1 MLKGKNFYHQHIR
14 KAIIAFGTIFN
25 NIVIE
30 RKNTS
35 GVIEQSIRVPLAY
48 STKQK
53 FLSRIEQIP
62 TVESR
67 GEVAIVLPRMGFEI
81 TSLQYDASRK
91 ISQINKHIKSNTTDA
106 LSVKRQFVST
116 PYDLN
121 LSLYIF
127 AKNQEDGL
135 GILEQILPYFNPD
148 FNITINDLPEMDI
161 KRDIKV
167 VLDNINYEDNT
178 SGTFAA
184 RQSIVWTLNFNM
196 KLNFYGHVA
205 NEGIIRRAIANAFTQ
220 IDTGGE
226 GTKITASVQPGTATA
241 TATISSG
248 SIDSI
253 NLTYAGTGYVKEPNV
268 TIEGNGR
275 AHAVMIED
283 RIKEIIIDDVG
294 SGYVTAPAITIESP
308 LNGDDVI
315 TVEDPYR
322 FLVEF
327 DRI

>member
-25 NIVIE
+25 NIVVE

-35 GVIEQSIRVPLAY
+35 GEIEQSIRVPLAY

-81 TSLQYDASRK
+81 VSLQYDPARK
-91 ISQINKHIKSNTTDA
+91 ISQINKHIKPLTTDA

-121 LSLYIF
+121 LALYIF

-167 VLDNINYEDNT
+167 VLDQISYEDNT
-178 SGTFAA
+178 SGTFAQ
-184 RQSIVWTLNFNM
+184 RQSIVWTLQFNM

-205 NEGIIRRAIANAFTQ
+205 NEGIIRKAIANAFTQ
-220 IDTGGE
+220 IDEGGT
-226 GTKITASVQPGTATA
+226 GTKISASVQPATA
-241 TATISSG
+241 TAVATISAG
-248 SIDSI
+248 SVDSI
-253 NLTYAGTGYVKEPNV
+253 TLNYAGTGYKKEPNI
-268 TIEGNGR
+268 TITGNAR
-275 AHAVMIED
+275 AHAVMD
-283 RIKEIIIDDVG
+283 GDKIKEIIIDDAG
-294 SGYVTAPAITIESP
+294 SGYTEAPTITIDAP
-308 LNGDDVI
+308 LEGDSVI
-315 TVEDPYR
+315 TIEDPYR

-327 DRI
+327 DNI

>member
-1 MLKGKNFYHQHIR
+1 MFKGKNFYHQHIR
-14 KAIIAFGTIFN
+14 KAIIAFGTVFN

-81 TSLQYDASRK
+81 TSLMYDPARK
-91 ISQINKHIKSNTTDA
+91 ISQIQKHIKPQTTDA
-106 LSVKRQFVST
+106 LNVKRQFVST

-121 LSLYIF
+121 LALYIF

-148 FNITINDLPEMDI
+148 FNITINDLPEMGI
-161 KRDIKV
+161 KRDIKI
-167 VLDNINYEDNT
+167 VLQDISYEDNT

-205 NEGIIRRAIANAFTQ
+205 KEGIIRKAIVDAFNSL
-220 IDTGGE
+220 E
-226 GTKITASVQPGTATA
+226 ESAGTRITASVQPATATA

-248 SIDSI
+248 SLDKVT
-253 NLTYAGTGYVKEPNV
+253 LTYAGSGYVKEPNV
-268 TIEGNGR
+268 TITGNGR
-275 AHAVMIED
+275 AHATMIED
-283 RIKEIIIDDVG
+283 RVKEIIIDDVG
-294 SGYVTAPAITIESP
+294 SGYTEAPTVTIEAP
-308 LNGDDVI
+308 LSSDSII
-315 TVEDPYR
+315 TVDDPYR

-327 DRI
+327 DNI